1 MGKFSD
7 RREPHTKER
16 PKSVL
21 KRHSNSCLTHELYD
35 HWRGPKEKAET
46 KRRNKGAKTRC
57 CPVVE
62 SKSLESNSSQV
73 NTSLNKISTF
83 HEDKRI
89 QNQSLQ

>member
-21 KRHSNSCLTHELYD
+21 KRHSNSCLTHELYE
-35 HWRGPKEKAET
+35 HWGGAPKK
-46 KRRNKGAKTRC
+46 KQKQDRRNKGAKTRC

-62 SKSLESNSSQV
+62 SKSL
-73 NTSLNKISTF
+73 
-83 HEDKRI
+83 
-89 QNQSLQ
+89 